1 MYSYYIMNKYDMYVT
16 AIFVIKIG
24 FILMAI
30 THVYLEMKGKEK
42 TDLDKK
48 ILFWKERFEFIFTAL
63 MSVLLIYIFNP
74 RYNNINLID
83 KETKILFYL
92 FGFVLIITAKWRIF
106 FKQSPLLKITKLLLN
121 KF

>member
-48 ILFWKERFEFIFTAL
+48 ILFWKERFDFIFTAL

-74 RYNNINLID
+74 RYNNFNLID
-83 KETKILFYL
+83 KETKVLFYL

-106 FKQSPLLKITKLLLN
+106 FEQSPLLKISKLLLN

>member
-30 THVYLEMKGKEK
+30 THVYLEIKGKEK

-48 ILFWKERFEFIFTAL
+48 ILFWKERFDFIFTAL

-74 RYNNINLID
+74 RYNNFNLID
-83 KETKILFYL
+83 KETEVLFYL

-106 FKQSPLLKITKLLLN
+106 FEQSPLLKISKLLLN
-121 KF
+121 KL

>member
-74 RYNNINLID
+74 RYNNFNLID
-83 KETKILFYL
+83 KETEVLFYL

-106 FKQSPLLKITKLLLN
+106 FKQSPLLKISKLLLN

>member
-30 THVYLEMKGKEK
+30 THVYLEIKGKEK

-74 RYNNINLID
+74 RYNNFNLID
-83 KETKILFYL
+83 KETEVLFYL

-106 FKQSPLLKITKLLLN
+106 FEQSPLLKIPKLLLN
-121 KF
+121 KL

>member
-74 RYNNINLID
+74 RYNNFNLID
-83 KETKILFYL
+83 KETEVLFYL
-92 FGFVLIITAKWRIF
+92 FGFVLLITAKWRIF
-106 FKQSPLLKITKLLLN
+106 FEQSPLLKISKLLLN

>member
-30 THVYLEMKGKEK
+30 THVYLEIKGKEK

-74 RYNNINLID
+74 RYNNFNLID
-83 KETKILFYL
+83 KETEVLFYL

-106 FKQSPLLKITKLLLN
+106 FEQSPLLKISKLLLN
-121 KF
+121 KL

>member
-1 MYSYYIMNKYDMYVT
+1 MYSYCIMNKYDMYVT

-30 THVYLEMKGKEK
+30 THVYLEIKGKEK

-48 ILFWKERFEFIFTAL
+48 ILFWKERFELIFTVL
-63 MSVLLIYIFNP
+63 MSALLIYIFNP
-74 RYNNINLID
+74 RYNNFNLID
-83 KETKILFYL
+83 KETKVLFYL

-106 FKQSPLLKITKLLLN
+106 FEQSPLLKITKLLLN

>member
-1 MYSYYIMNKYDMYVT
+1 MYSYYIMNKYNMYIT

-48 ILFWKERFEFIFTAL
+48 ILFWKERFDFIFTAL

-74 RYNNINLID
+74 RYNNFNLID
-83 KETKILFYL
+83 KETKVLFYL

-106 FKQSPLLKITKLLLN
+106 FEQSPLLKISKLLLN
-121 KF
+121 KL

>member
-16 AIFVIKIG
+16 AIFIIKIG

-48 ILFWKERFEFIFTAL
+48 ILFWKERFDFIFTAL

-74 RYNNINLID
+74 RYNNFNLID
-83 KETKILFYL
+83 KETKVLFYL

-106 FKQSPLLKITKLLLN
+106 FEQSPLLKIPKLLLN

>member
-30 THVYLEMKGKEK
+30 THVYLEIKGKEK

-48 ILFWKERFEFIFTAL
+48 ILFWKERFDFIFTAL

-74 RYNNINLID
+74 RYNNFNLID
-83 KETKILFYL
+83 KETKVLFYL

-106 FKQSPLLKITKLLLN
+106 FEQSPLLKISKLLLN
-121 KF
+121 KL

>member
-30 THVYLEMKGKEK
+30 THVYLEIKGKEK

-74 RYNNINLID
+74 RYNNFNLID
-83 KETKILFYL
+83 KETEVLFYL
-92 FGFVLIITAKWRIF
+92 FGFVLLITAKWRIF
-106 FKQSPLLKITKLLLN
+106 FEQSPLLKISKLLLN

>member
-74 RYNNINLID
+74 RYNNFNLID
-83 KETKILFYL
+83 KETEVLFYL

-106 FKQSPLLKITKLLLN
+106 FEQSPLLKISKLLLN
-121 KF
+121 KL

>member
-30 THVYLEMKGKEK
+30 THVYLEIKGKEK

-74 RYNNINLID
+74 RYNNFNLID
-83 KETKILFYL
+83 KETEVLFYL

-106 FKQSPLLKITKLLLN
+106 FEQSPLLKIPKLLLN

>member
-30 THVYLEMKGKEK
+30 THVYLEIKGKEK

-63 MSVLLIYIFNP
+63 MSALLIYIFNP
-74 RYNNINLID
+74 RYNNFNLID
-83 KETKILFYL
+83 KETKVLFYL

-106 FKQSPLLKITKLLLN
+106 FEQSPLLKIPKLLLN

>member
-48 ILFWKERFEFIFTAL
+48 ILFWKERFDFIFTAL

-74 RYNNINLID
+74 RYNNFNLID
-83 KETKILFYL
+83 KETKVLFYL

-106 FKQSPLLKITKLLLN
+106 FEQSPLLKISKLLLN
-121 KF
+121 KL

>member
-1 MYSYYIMNKYDMYVT
+1 MYSYYIMNKYDMYIT

-48 ILFWKERFEFIFTAL
+48 ILFWKERFDFIFTAL

-74 RYNNINLID
+74 RYNNFNLID
-83 KETKILFYL
+83 KETKVLFYL

-106 FKQSPLLKITKLLLN
+106 FEQSPLLKISKLLLN
-121 KF
+121 KL

>member
-74 RYNNINLID
+74 RYNNFNLID
-83 KETKILFYL
+83 KETEVLFYL

-106 FKQSPLLKITKLLLN
+106 FEQSPLLKIPKLLLN

>member
-48 ILFWKERFEFIFTAL
+48 ILFWKERFDFIFTAL

-74 RYNNINLID
+74 RYNNFNLID
-83 KETKILFYL
+83 KETEVLFYL

-106 FKQSPLLKITKLLLN
+106 FEQSPLLKISKLLLN

>member
-30 THVYLEMKGKEK
+30 THVYLEIKGKEK

-74 RYNNINLID
+74 RYNNFNLID
-83 KETKILFYL
+83 KETEVLFYL

-106 FKQSPLLKITKLLLN
+106 FEQSPLLKISKLLLN

>member
-1 MYSYYIMNKYDMYVT
+1 MYSYYIMNKYNMYIT

-48 ILFWKERFEFIFTAL
+48 ILFWKERFDFIFTAL
-63 MSVLLIYIFNP
+63 MSVLVIYIFNP
-74 RYNNINLID
+74 RYNNFNLID
-83 KETKILFYL
+83 KETKVLFYL

-106 FKQSPLLKITKLLLN
+106 FEQSPLLKISKLLLN
-121 KF
+121 KL

>member
-74 RYNNINLID
+74 RYNNFNLID
-83 KETKILFYL
+83 KETEVLFYL

-106 FKQSPLLKITKLLLN
+106 FEQSPLLKISKLLLN